1 MTIGF
6 ILLTINENNTQNIY
20 KELNK
25 SPNITEIYNLYGEY
39 DLLMKINA
47 ETTEQ
52 LGRIIFDT
60 IQSLEGVTSTKTMI
74 STL

>member
-6 ILLTINENNTQNIY
+6 LLLTINENHTQNIY
-20 KELNK
+20 KQLNK

-47 ETTEQ
+47 ETTEH

-60 IQSLEGVTSTKTMI
+60 IQSLEGITSTKTMI